1 MIYNMSYNRPKL
13 FVPALE
19 VISSEDVPAGMQGDD
34 ELSHKQKEGITV
46 NCSQIAIIPA
56 VWPPTHVLRDK

>member
-1 MIYNMSYNRPKL
+1 MIYNMSYDRSKF

-19 VISSEDVPAGMQGDD
+19 VISSEGVPAGVQGDD
-34 ELSHKQKEGITV
+34 ELSHKQKEGIIV

-56 VWPPTHVLRDK
+56 AGPPTHVLRDK